1 MNRQLLTISLLFLF
15 SCSLY
20 AQLNFQFR
28 SQYPYPSNVA
38 LSNIWGYVDTL
49 GNEYALVGTQ
59 EGMDIID
66 VSNPVNPQLRYHVPG
81 PNSIWREVRT
91 HQKYAYVTTEGG
103 GGLRI
108 VNLSYLP
115 DSIQTRTWTGNN
127 AINGQLNTI
136 HALHIDNGH
145 IYLYG
150 SNLAN
155 GGAIIASLADP
166 WNPNYVGQYN
176 VNYIH
181 DGIVRNDTLWGSH
194 IYQGY
199 FSVIDVSN
207 KTNPVVLQ
215 TQNTPTNFTHNTW
228 KSDDNH
234 YLFTTDENSN
244 SFLGCYDVTDLQNI
258 REMDRIQITP
268 NSGSIV
274 HNTYIK
280 NDYAFTSWY
289 TDGVVI
295 TDVSRPKNMI
305 NVGHYDT
312 SPFSGNGFKGA
323 WGVYAYL
330 PSGNI
335 LVSDIEQ
342 GMFVLTPT
350 LVRACYVEGV
360 VTDSVCNIPL
370 SNVNVVI
377 NGGTHHPEKTNFNG
391 EYYTGTATAG
401 TYTITFSAPGYI
413 SKTFNNVVLTNGVLT
428 NINVQL
434 LSNDGIDFSGK
445 TYYDTPSNGLQGVN
459 VLIENTNN
467 NYSFLSDANGE
478 FARCN
483 LIADSYNVYAGK
495 WGYVTTCNTQALN
508 NSNDFL
514 SIELSKGYYDD
525 FTFNYG
531 WTVSGTAT
539 SGNWERGVPV
549 GTNLSGIP
557 SNPGAD
563 VNSDCSNKAFV
574 TGNNGGSAGDD
585 DVDNGTTILTSPVMD
600 LTQYLDPTLNYYRWF
615 FNAGGSGNPN
625 DSLIVKIDNGITTAV
640 VEVVTASSPNS
651 SQWVNKS
658 FRVLDFVSLT
668 NNTRVIFE
676 TADYNPGHIVE
687 AAIDKFSITG
697 SMTGLPSNAFE
708 NNILKAYPNPFD
720 KQLNISYHFASANNA
735 IIQVSDISGR
745 IVMQQVLSGSS
756 GNVLLNEQLQSG
768 IYFIHVLADKQVL
781 AVEKVVKQ

>member
-1 MNRQLLTISLLFLF
+1 MKNLLLTVSVFFLLQINLQ
-15 SCSLY
+15 
-20 AQLNFQFR
+20 AQLNLQFR

-59 EGMDIID
+59 EGLDIID
-66 VSNPVNPQLRYHVPG
+66 VTNPNNPQFRFHVPG

-136 HALHIDNGH
+136 HALHIDNGF

-166 WNPNYVGQYN
+166 WNPNYLGQYN
-176 VNYIH
+176 LNYIH
-181 DGIVRNDTLWGSH
+181 DGIVRNDTLWGAH

-199 FSVIDVSN
+199 FSAIDVSN
-207 KTNPVVLQ
+207 KSNPVVLEI
-215 TQNTPTNFTHNTW
+215 QNTPTNFTHNTW
-228 KSDDNH
+228 KSDDDQ
-234 YLFTTDENSN
+234 YLFTTDENTN
-244 SFLGCYDVTDLQNI
+244 SFLTCYDVHDVQNI

-268 NSGSIV
+268 GSGSIV

-312 SPFSGNGFKGA
+312 SPFTGNGFHGA

-350 LVRACYVEGV
+350 LNRACYLEGII
-360 VTDSVCNIPL
+360 TDSVCNIPL
-370 SNVNVVI
+370 SNVNI
-377 NGGTHHPEKTNFNG
+377 QIIGGTHHIEKSNFNG
-391 EYYTGTATAG
+391 EYYTGTAHAG
-401 TYTITFSAPGYI
+401 TYTVTFSAPGYI
-413 SKTFNNVVLTNGVLT
+413 TKTFNNVVLNNGVVT
-428 NINVQL
+428 NINVEMV
-434 LSNDGIDFSGK
+434 SNNGIEFTGK
-445 TYYDTPSNGLQGVN
+445 TLHNANPLPGVN
-459 VLIENTNN
+459 VIIENTNT
-467 NYSFLSDANGE
+467 NYGFLSDANGD
-478 FARCN
+478 FSRCN
-483 LIADSYNVYAGK
+483 LIADTYSYFSGK
-495 WGYVTTCNTQALN
+495 WGYVTECGVETFNNTNDNFQINLN
-508 NSNDFL
+508 
-514 SIELSKGYYDD
+514 KGYYDD

-539 SGNWERGVPV
+539 AGMWERGVPV
-549 GTNLSGIP
+549 GTNLSGTP
-557 SNPGAD
+557 SNPGTD
-563 VNSDCSNKAFV
+563 VNSDCSDKAYV
-574 TGNNGGSAGDD
+574 TGNGGGSAGDD
-585 DVDNGTTILTSPVMD
+585 DVDNGSTILTSPVMD
-600 LTQYLDPTLNYYRWF
+600 LTQYVDPVVNYHRWF

-625 DSLIVKIDNGITTAV
+625 DSLVVKLTNGISTVTL
-640 VEVVTASSPNS
+640 ETVTATSPNS

-658 FRVLDFVSLT
+658 FRVLDYLPLT
-668 NNTRVIFE
+668 NNMQVIFE
-676 TADYNPGHIVE
+676 TADNNPGHIVE
-687 AAIDKFSITG
+687 AGVDKFFVSGT
-697 SMTGLPSNAFE
+697 MTAIAE
-708 NNILKAYPNPFD
+708 NNSYNNSLRVYPNPFNNSFN
-720 KQLNISYHFASANNA
+720 LAFEYYNATSAQ
-735 IIQVSDISGR
+735 IQIVDVSGR
-745 IVMQQVLSGSS
+745 VVYTKNLPNNFGTIQLTPE
-756 GNVLLNEQLQSG
+756 LNQG
-768 IYFIHVLADKQVL
+768 IYFVRMISENQIIANEKLIKQ
-781 AVEKVVKQ
+781 